1 MDLVNWAG
9 SYVYH
14 AKALHEPETLDE
26 LRRVVARARSI
37 RAIGTRHAF
46 NDIGDAEE
54 LVSVAGLPGGVF
66 LDRERMVAV
75 VPAGMTYGALAQT
88 LHREGVALHAMAS
101 LPHISVGGAIA
112 TGTHG
117 SGDRTHCLSAAVRAL
132 ELVTSEGDV
141 LNVKRGDDRFD
152 GMVVGLGALGVVTRV
167 ALDVEPTYDVRQH
180 VYRNLTWET
189 FAGNVDAITG
199 AATSVSLFTTWGDD
213 IEQVWL
219 KQRIGERVTDEE
231 GNPPADMFFGARA
244 ADREMHPIASQP
256 ADACTLQRGVPGPW
270 HERLPHFRM
279 GATPSSG
286 EEIQSEYVIDRADL
300 VLAVEALRRLAPR
313 IRPHLFV
320 GEIRTIA
327 ADDLWLSMAAARE
340 SAAIHFTWRREAET
354 IMALLPAIE
363 DALAPFAPRPHW
375 GKATALD
382 VSTLA
387 ERYPR
392 LDDFRILQRDLDD
405 RGAFRTSFIGRMITG

>member
-9 SYVYH
+9 SYAYR
-14 AKALHEPETLDE
+14 AKALHEPETVDE
-26 LRRVVARARSI
+26 LRRIVARSRSI
-37 RAIGTRHAF
+37 RAVGTRHTF
-46 NDIGDAEE
+46 NDIGDAGE
-54 LVSVAGLPGGVF
+54 LVSVARLPGGVHI
-66 LDRERMVAV
+66 DREKMVAV
-75 VPAGMTYGALAQT
+75 VPAGITYGALAPT
-88 LHREGVALHAMAS
+88 LHREGVALGAMAS

-117 SGDRTHCLSAAVRAL
+117 SGDTARCLPAAVRAL

-141 LNVKRGDDRFD
+141 LAVKRGDDRFD

-167 ALDVEPTYDVRQH
+167 ALDLEPAYDVRQH
-180 VYRNLTWET
+180 VYRHLSWET
-189 FAGNVDAITG
+189 LAGNADAITG
-199 AATSVSLFTTWGDD
+199 AATSVSLFTTWSDD

-219 KQRIGERVTDEE
+219 KQRVTGPDDDPPGET
-231 GNPPADMFFGARA
+231 FFGARA

-256 ADACTLQRGVPGPW
+256 ADACTPQRGVPGPW

-300 VLAVEALRRLAPR
+300 VPAVEALRRLAPR
-313 IRPHLFV
+313 IRPHLFIS
-320 GEIRTIA
+320 EIRTIA
-327 ADDLWLSMAAARE
+327 SDDLWLGMASGRE
-340 SAAIHFTWRREAET
+340 SAAIHFTWKREADAVD
-354 IMALLPAIE
+354 ALLPAIE

-375 GKATALD
+375 GKRTALEG
-382 VSTLA
+382 SALA

-392 LDDFRILQRDLDD
+392 MDDFRALQHELDY
-405 RGAFRTSFIGRMITG
+405 RGAFRNAYIGRMISG

>member
-9 SYVYH
+9 SYVYR
-14 AKALHEPETLDE
+14 AKALHEPESMDE
-26 LRRVVARARSI
+26 LRRVVARARSL
-37 RAIGTRHAF
+37 RAVGTRHTF

-54 LVSVAGLPGGVF
+54 LVSVAKLPGSVYI
-66 LDRERMVAV
+66 DRERLVAV

-88 LHREGVALHAMAS
+88 LHHEGFALHAMAS

-117 SGDRTHCLSAAVRAL
+117 SGDSTRCLSAAVRAL

-141 LNVKRGDDRFD
+141 LNARRGDDRFE
-152 GMVVGLGALGVVTRV
+152 GMIVGLGALGIVTRF
-167 ALDVEPTYDVRQH
+167 ALDIEPTYEVRQH
-180 VYRNLTWET
+180 VYRHLAWET

-219 KQRIGERVTDEE
+219 KERVSDEE
-231 GNPPADMFFGARA
+231 GDPPAETFFGARA
-244 ADREMHPIASQP
+244 ADREMHPVASQP
-256 ADACTLQRGVPGPW
+256 AGACTRQRGAPGPW

-286 EEIQSEYVIDRADL
+286 EEIQSEYLIDRADL
-300 VLAVEALRRLAPR
+300 VPAVEALRLLGPR

-320 GEIRTIA
+320 SELRTVA
-327 ADDLWLSMAAARE
+327 ADDLWLSMAAGRE
-340 SAAIHFTWRREAET
+340 SAAIHFTWKRDAEAVG
-354 IMALLPAIE
+354 ALLPAIE
-363 DALAPFAPRPHW
+363 DALDPFAPRPHW
-375 GKATALD
+375 GKATALE
-382 VSTLA
+382 VSTLTG
-387 ERYPR
+387 RYPR
-392 LDDFRILQRDLDD
+392 LDDFRALQHDLDD